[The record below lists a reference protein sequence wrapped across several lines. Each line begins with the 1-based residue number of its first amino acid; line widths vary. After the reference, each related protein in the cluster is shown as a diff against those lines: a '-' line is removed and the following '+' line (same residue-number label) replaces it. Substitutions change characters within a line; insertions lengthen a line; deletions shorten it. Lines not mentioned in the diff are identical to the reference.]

1 MSCDSMDEPSE
12 DAIASLDTGTA
23 ENELLAGDF
32 PAATYAM
39 WEALVRAK
47 EKDPARALVTAL
59 EEGLEVNWLYTA
71 ADAVA
76 PDPGGLPGAAPFV
89 RGIRTGS
96 PWALRQRNAV
106 ADRAE
111 ANAQILAELEGGAT
125 EILLAI
131 DPTGV
136 EGVAVSDVDQLDEV
150 LDGVL
155 LDIAPIAL
163 EGDPAGADLLLEL
176 YRRRGHPTDELTGS
190 LRLDPIGANVIGLDD
205 AIAKLSEVRAEFP
218 RLQVLAVDT
227 APYAEAGAGG
237 VLELA
242 LGLSTGVA
250 YLRGADAAGID
261 PAELAA
267 ALEFTLAVGPDQFL
281 EIARLRA
288 ARRLWA
294 AVLEACGVPAPRR
307 RSPLYVR
314 TSRRMYSSLDPWVN
328 LLRATTAAFA
338 AAVGGADGITVLPFD
353 EPYGEEVTD
362 AGPLGR
368 RIARNTQLLLSEESS
383 LHRVADPAG
392 GSWYVESLTDQ
403 IAQAAWREFQ
413 GLEAAGGITALLAS
427 GELADRLANLTAER
441 QRAIARRRRSLTGVN
456 QFPLLGDDGLDRPS
470 PSEDASA
477 SSTSPV
483 PQTGDGVKSLGL
495 VRDAAQFEAL
505 RARAGTI
512 PDAQILL
519 ACTGPL
525 AAHVNVAQ
533 WAKSFFEA
541 GGVETVA
548 SGADP
553 DLPALVAEHG
563 VRAAAVCIG
572 KDSDPAPAV
581 AALRGAGVE
590 ILYAVGG
597 EIDGI
602 ERVKDGVDMVAA
614 LSALLDRFEAEET
627 ES

>member
-1 MSCDSMDEPSE
+1 MNESSDNGAPPLNAATADGEP
-12 DAIASLDTGTA
+12 
-23 ENELLAGDF
+23 LAGAF

-39 WEALVRAK
+39 WEELVRSKA
-47 EKDPARALVTAL
+47 KDPDRRLVTAL
-59 EEGLEVNWLYTA
+59 EEGLEVSWLYSAGDTL
-71 ADAVA
+71 A

-89 RGIRTGS
+89 RGIRTGA
-96 PWALRQRNAV
+96 PWALRQRTAAAEPAV
-106 ADRAE
+106 
-111 ANAQILAELEGGAT
+111 ANAQILEELEGGAT

-136 EGVAVSDVDQLDEV
+136 GGVAVSDVDALDAV
-150 LDGVL
+150 LAGVY
-155 LDIAPIAL
+155 LDLAPIAL
-163 EGDPAGADLLLEL
+163 EGDPHGADLLLEL
-176 YRRRGHPTDELTGS
+176 YRRRGLPAEELTGS
-190 LRLDPIGANVIGLDD
+190 LGLNPIGSAALALD
-205 AIAKLSEVRAEFP
+205 AAVARVTPVRAEFP
-218 RLQVLAVDT
+218 RLRVLAVDT
-227 APYAEAGAGG
+227 TPFAEAGAGG

-242 LGLSTGVA
+242 LALSAGVA
-250 YLRGADAAGID
+250 YLRTADAAAIA

-294 AVLEACGVPAPRR
+294 AVLEHCGVPAEQRS
-307 RSPLYVR
+307 SPLYGR

-353 EPYGEEVTD
+353 EPYGEGVTD

-392 GSWYVESLTDQ
+392 GSWYVESLTEQ
-403 IAQAAWREFQ
+403 IAQAAWTEFQ
-413 GLEAAGGITALLAS
+413 ALEAAGGITALLAS

-470 PSEDASA
+470 PSDDASA

-512 PDAQILL
+512 PDAKILL

-541 GGVETVA
+541 GGVETIA